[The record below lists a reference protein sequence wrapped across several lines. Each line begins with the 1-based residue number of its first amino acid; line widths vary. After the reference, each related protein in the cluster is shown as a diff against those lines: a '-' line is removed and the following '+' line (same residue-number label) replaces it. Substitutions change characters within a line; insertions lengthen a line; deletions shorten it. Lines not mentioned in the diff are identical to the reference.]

1 MTEAPPSGVRR
12 NEHGQP
18 IGDPVPGWGGAR
30 PPARVALTGRS
41 VRLEPVTADHAD
53 ALYAAL
59 CGPDDG
65 PLWTY
70 RFHPAP
76 AGVASMRD
84 LLVAAAAD
92 ESAVTFAIVPADD
105 TERPAGLATLMRVD
119 AAQGSIEVGS
129 ILFARSLQRTRAATE
144 AMWLLMRHV
153 FDDLGYRRYEWKCD
167 SHNEPSRAAARRL
180 GFRYEGRFRQAM
192 VYRGR
197 NRDTD
202 WFAMTDG
209 DWQRLAPASAAW
221 LEPANFD
228 GAGRQLTSLSALTT
242 AAVG

>member
-1 MTEAPPSGVRR
+1 VTAPRR

-18 IGDPVPGWGGAR
+18 VGDPVPGWAGAR
-30 PPARVALTGRS
+30 PPRRVTLTGES
-41 VRLEPVTADHAD
+41 VRLEPVAAAHAPS
-53 ALYAAL
+53 LYAAL
-59 CGPDDG
+59 CGPGDD

-70 RFHPAP
+70 RLHPRP
-76 AGVASMRD
+76 ADLDEMCSLLAS
-84 LLVAAAAD
+84 AEAD
-92 ESAVTFAIVPADD
+92 PATVTFAIVP
-105 TERPAGLATLMRVD
+105 EEVGRPDGLATLMRVD

-129 ILFARSLQRTRAATE
+129 ILYARSLQRTRAATE

-192 VYRGR
+192 VTRGR

-209 DWQRLAPASAAW
+209 DWRRLAPAYAAW
-221 LEPANFD
+221 LDTANFD
-228 GAGRQLTSLSALTT
+228 EAGRQRTSLSTLVEQADR
-242 AAVG
+242 

>member
-1 MTEAPPSGVRR
+1 VTDPSESGVRR

-18 IGDPVPGWGGAR
+18 VGDPVPGWAGAT
-30 PPARVALTGRS
+30 PPVRVTLAGQS
-41 VRLEPVTADHAD
+41 VRLEPVAVAHTEALHAV
-53 ALYAAL
+53 L
-59 CGPDDG
+59 CGPADA

-70 RFHPAP
+70 RLQPMPADVD
-76 AGVASMRD
+76 AMRA
-84 LLVAAAAD
+84 LVAAAETD
-92 ESAVTFAIVPADD
+92 EATVTFAILPAGAD
-105 TERPAGLATLMRVD
+105 EPAGLTTLMRVD

-129 ILFARSLQRTRAATE
+129 ILYSRSLQRTRAATE

-167 SHNEPSRAAARRL
+167 SLNEPSRAAARRL

-192 VYRGR
+192 VTRGR

-209 DWQRLAPASAAW
+209 DWRRLAPAYDVW
-221 LEPANFD
+221 LAPENFD
-228 GAGRQLTSLSALTT
+228 ADGRQRASLSALTER
-242 AAVG
+242 GLR